1 MFFSKNAP
9 LFKMVFGHAG
19 HAGHA
24 ASHETDEARITFKY
38 LHPVTQDYVRI
49 WVPVPTFKSAGLRP
63 QQNRGATPT
72 LSAGMFFSKYA
83 PLFKILFGPCSSHE
97 IDEAL
102 AIIQVPSP
110 QIS

>member
-49 WVPVPTFKSAGLRP
+49 WVPVPTFKSAELRTTTESWGHP
-63 QQNRGATPT
+63 DVCWHV
-72 LSAGMFFSKYA
+72 L
-83 PLFKILFGPCSSHE
+83 
-97 IDEAL
+97 
-102 AIIQVPSP
+102 
-110 QIS
+110 